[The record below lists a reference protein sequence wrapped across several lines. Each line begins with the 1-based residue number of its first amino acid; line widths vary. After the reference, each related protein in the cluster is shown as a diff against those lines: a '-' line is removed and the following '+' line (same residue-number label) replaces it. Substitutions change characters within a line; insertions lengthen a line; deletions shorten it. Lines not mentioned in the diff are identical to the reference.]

1 MDEWNFFKYNSS
13 LEETLKKFRNAAKV
27 HRKVRKDFLTLVESK
42 KIEGMKYFDIAN
54 HIEKTI
60 EKESKYVDDNPFK
73 SGIGFPIGLSINECA
88 AHWTPNPGENRSLK
102 KTDLV
107 KVDYGVHYDGCIID
121 SAFTFCL
128 DDKYDELIKIGKS
141 ATELAI
147 KNSGVDAILG
157 EIGAETQEF
166 IESHEV
172 EIDGKVYGVKSIK
185 DLTGHMIFP
194 YMIHASKSVPNIKIN
209 YPIRMEENEFY
220 AIETFPTTGTG
231 KTTLDLECSHYMIN
245 TDKIVSE
252 LKENKKPPRLDT
264 RENFLFKRI
273 RDTRQTLPFCKKWL
287 KNYEIK
293 GYQIPLNSLVKKGV
307 VNSYP
312 PIMSQKDTHVV
323 QFEHTIFVG
332 EKGVNV
338 LSRGDDY

>member
-1 MDEWNFFKYNSS
+1 MDEWNFLKYDSS
-13 LEETLKKFRNAAKV
+13 LEETLNKFKKAAKV
-27 HRKVRKDFLTLVESK
+27 HKKVRKNFRTLIDSGEIK
-42 KIEGMKYFDIAN
+42 GMKYFDIAN
-54 HIEKTI
+54 HIEGLI
-60 EKESKYVDDNPFK
+60 EKDSKFVAKDPFK

-88 AHWTPNPGENRSLK
+88 AHWTPNPGEKRILK
-102 KTDLV
+102 KSDLV

-128 DDKYDELIKIGKS
+128 DNKYDELIKIGKG
-141 ATELAI
+141 ATNLAI

-172 EIDGKVYGVKSIK
+172 EIDGKVHQVKSVR
-185 DLTGHMIFP
+185 DLTGHMISP
-194 YMIHASKSVPNIKIN
+194 YMIHSKKSVPNIKID
-209 YPIRMEENEFY
+209 YPVRMEENEFY
-220 AIETFPTTGTG
+220 AIETFPTTGNG
-231 KTTLDLECSHYMIN
+231 KTTIDLECSHYMIN
-245 TDKIVSE
+245 TDKIV
-252 LKENKKPPRLDT
+252 KEDKKPPKLDT

-312 PIMSQKDTHVV
+312 PIMSQKDSVVV
-323 QFEHTIFVG
+323 QFEHTIFIG
-332 EKGVNV
+332 EKGVKI
-338 LSRGDDY
+338 LSKGDDY